1 MKRIRLIKRMD
12 AIGRY
17 FFFFF
22 EKLASLSPNTVDVFL
37 SCDSR
42 ATNRF
47 IDSLAQN
54 RETVIAAQSIFPANK
69 GRARI

>member
-17 FFFFF
+17 FFFF
-22 EKLASLSPNTVDVFL
+22 EKLASLYPNTVDVFL

-54 RETVIAAQSIFPANK
+54 RGTVIAAQSIFPANK

>member
-1 MKRIRLIKRMD
+1 MQLAD
-12 AIGRY
+12 TF

-54 RETVIAAQSIFPANK
+54 RGTVIAAQSIFPANK